1 MKLSRV
7 IGTTSQLNGSL
18 TTNPETGD
26 VAYTAGAVVVLV
38 KPEANQQAAYFT
50 TPNSKPVKCV
60 AFSPNGRFL
69 AAGEAGHQP
78 AVVVWELATQKVVA
92 EMHGHK
98 IAVGS
103 LCWSQSGK
111 HLASAGVEGD
121 GIFCVWNWRTS
132 SLIASKT
139 ISSRVCAVTSLA
151 DGTFVTSGHRHLKFW
166 TLRKP
171 NSGSKVTA
179 AQLDGCPAILGVE
192 RDSTYTSVAGGH
204 SQADRANVYGISARG
219 LLCLFNAEHTIERY
233 VNVKPGGEAG
243 RAFGVAACS
252 RCVAVGCSDGIVRLF
267 APKTLQYIATLP
279 KPAACSRQND
289 SDIDRDLSLSY
300 DESTHAEVFPDAV
313 CLSISDDGKRLSV
326 IYSDHSIYVWD
337 IANPN
342 CVGKY
347 RSYLSHAGCVWDV
360 ACVPDE
366 GLGMPSGTFA
376 TSSADST
383 VRFWNTSKQKAKQG
397 RGGKGKEKGS
407 GSRSAYS
414 RETVSM
420 IYCGGTSTSA
430 FKAWKATDPESTL
443 TERPQS
449 NVEVRCLR
457 VSPDGSQLASGDR
470 MGNIRVHELEKNQ
483 LYAFHEA
490 HDGEVTALDFSSE
503 LCKHNAPPRVLLASA
518 SKDSLVHIFDSTS
531 GYELAQTSSDH
542 TAAVTGLCF
551 VGHSTDS
558 TACRLV
564 TCSSDKTIA
573 FRTISSTG
581 QTIAVS
587 KTLQSSSPSARLHAL
602 AATHDGQYSV
612 TASGDQALKIWDNA
626 TGVLKRTIKTDGRAE
641 PIKVVID
648 PSDTLMAV
656 CSSDRG
662 IRLYDLKTGELH
674 YKVRGHS
681 EVVTGLTFS
690 SDGSELVTVSADS
703 CIFVWGIGSDLQRV
717 IRHKLLTRR
726 AAQERRSRS
735 CSSPSDDEV
744 AKDVPPPHL
753 DAVTQA
759 VVARPQAVAAINL
772 SNTLTPAWAKN
783 ASIEVE
789 HQIVKSARTEEP
801 SAPAPKSAR
810 SESSVSDSSTSS
822 RWAEAGPTM
831 ELYADPSQPSSPA
844 PSNWDDVSCSQD
856 NSSPI
861 ARRLAADKPE
871 ADRPADQDEV
881 EGSSAHDG
889 DGPSILMDDMVVC
902 DMTDDED
909 DAEGVVYFGSSKS
922 TDETS
927 TEKFEVTQS
936 ISVPAKDVREAA
948 VEPEEEPLAASSTKL
963 AVCTVAG
970 AGSDSDVEYALP
982 TWLSSE
988 VPTGDKWAA
997 DANASMRRSF
1007 SSRYREQM
1015 QKQQK
1020 ASGTTN
1026 VVPDSP
1032 ARLTLK
1038 QEREALKKAEQADRG
1053 SVNTS
1058 RDSTGIRLS
1067 ARGVGM
1073 SLLGGARSGKDSKPG
1088 DAAAAVQR
1096 AKESMVMKMLKK
1108 QADETAQ
1115 QHRKAKQECA
1125 GVRAAQK
1132 PWARSDASTVTA
1144 APITKEAEDVEEVQG
1159 DAVAGSEPKADTL
1172 VHVTEIG
1179 TPVSTEIPSEAVA
1192 SAPEDKDEDID
1203 ETRNQEIEL
1212 HPLVP
1217 QKSAENAVPQQSTE
1231 NAATRTDT
1239 GAPERVP
1246 VQIATSAAA
1255 TAAPDAETT
1264 GRVAAATAAAEAV
1277 VAEVASAAITAA
1289 EIAGKASAADDD
1301 ADDAVTAATAAEL
1314 ARATVVATAALAV
1327 DATESQC
1334 DALDE
1339 AHAVSGPSPA
1349 IPAQTADIVQ
1359 EAKGATSALEFPACV
1374 EPSGSEIFG
1383 TSITESEVFGA
1394 VSHALT
1400 PASLD
1405 QKAAA
1410 FDKMK
1415 KPGKDK
1421 DFSQLP
1427 NLDTSFDGA
1436 STASM
1441 PPMPIPS
1448 DDESEDT
1455 EDCGKDKCLNSPEK
1469 QSRPEIPAAEMKG
1482 PQEVQ
1487 DAPVAEGRRMPRS
1500 TNTGSD
1506 RDNKESNAD
1515 AEDAAVGRPSSTDAE
1530 VAARQKMEKVVRRM
1544 AADFEE
1550 ELAEVKAKA
1559 AAEREEIA
1567 TQLQAEK
1574 AAHAETL
1581 SAGEAAAAE
1590 ATAAMAAMQQEL
1602 EAVRSQLA
1610 AVKQEMIGKEKAA
1623 ADMVQIHSTMKSE
1636 AAEAAAKAAEA
1647 LTSVL
1652 AWGSGSSVGARSGS
1666 ALLPTPV

>member
-1 MKLSRV
+1 
-7 IGTTSQLNGSL
+7 
-18 TTNPETGD
+18 
-26 VAYTAGAVVVLV
+26 
-38 KPEANQQAAYFT
+38 
-50 TPNSKPVKCV
+50 
-60 AFSPNGRFL
+60 
-69 AAGEAGHQP
+69 
-78 AVVVWELATQKVVA
+78 VWELATQKVVA
-92 EMHGHK
+92 EMRGHK

-219 LLCLFNAEHTIERY
+219 LLCLFNSEHTIERY

-267 APKTLQYIATLP
+267 APQTLQYIATLP

-337 IANPN
+337 IADPN

-360 ACVPDE
+360 ACVPD
-366 GLGMPSGTFA
+366 GGPGMPSGTFA

-383 VRFWNTSKQKAKQG
+383 VRFWNITSKQKSKQE
-397 RGGKGKEKGS
+397 REGKGKEKGS
-407 GSRSAYS
+407 GSRSIYS

-430 FKAWKATDPESTL
+430 FKTWKATDPESTL
-443 TERPQS
+443 AERPQS
-449 NVEVRCLR
+449 DVEVRCLK

-470 MGNIRVHELEKNQ
+470 MGNIRVHELEENQ

-503 LCKHNAPPRVLLASA
+503 LRKPNEPPRVLLASA

-531 GYELAQTSSDH
+531 GYQLAQTSSAH
-542 TAAVTGLCF
+542 TEAVTGLCF

-558 TACRLV
+558 SACRLV

-573 FRTISSTG
+573 FRMISSAG
-581 QTIAVS
+581 QSIAVS

-662 IRLYDLKTGELH
+662 IRLYELKTGELH

-703 CIFVWGIGSDLQRV
+703 CIFVWRIGSDLQRV

-735 CSSPSDDEV
+735 CSSPSKDEF
-744 AKDVPPPHL
+744 AKDVPPLHL
-753 DAVTQA
+753 DAVAQA
-759 VVARPQAVAAINL
+759 AVNRPQAVAAINL

-789 HQIVKSARTEEP
+789 HQIVKSARKEQP
-801 SAPAPKSAR
+801 SAPAPTSAR
-810 SESSVSDSSTSS
+810 SESSASDSSTSS

-856 NSSPI
+856 NSSPV
-861 ARRLAADKPE
+861 ARRLPADKPE
-871 ADRPADQDEV
+871 ADRPADQDKG
-881 EGSSAHDG
+881 EGSSAHNG

-909 DAEGVVYFGSSKS
+909 DAEGVVYFGSSRG

-927 TEKFEVTQS
+927 SEKFEVTQS

-948 VEPEEEPLAASSTKL
+948 VELEEEPLEASSTKL
-963 AVCTVAG
+963 AVCTAPG

-988 VPTGDKWAA
+988 VPSGDKWAA

-1007 SSRYREQM
+1007 SSRYREQV

-1020 ASGTTN
+1020 ASCTTN
-1026 VVPDSP
+1026 VVPASP
-1032 ARLTLK
+1032 TRLTLK

-1073 SLLGGARSGKDSKPG
+1073 SLLGGARRGKDSKPG
-1088 DAAAAVQR
+1088 DAAAAVQK

-1115 QHRKAKQECA
+1115 QHRRAKQECT
-1125 GVRAAQK
+1125 GV
-1132 PWARSDASTVTA
+1132 P
-1144 APITKEAEDVEEVQG
+1144 TKEAGDVEEVRG
-1159 DAVAGSEPKADTL
+1159 DEVVGSETGAP
-1172 VHVTEIG
+1172 VHVAETG
-1179 TPVSTEIPSEAVA
+1179 MPVSTEMPSEAA
-1192 SAPEDKDEDID
+1192 SAPEDKAEDD
-1203 ETRNQEIEL
+1203 DKTRNQKIKL
-1212 HPLVP
+1212 HPLEP
-1217 QKSAENAVPQQSTE
+1217 QKSAESAVPQQSTE
-1231 NAATRTDT
+1231 QMVTRTDT
-1239 GAPERVP
+1239 GAPETVP
-1246 VQIATSAAA
+1246 AQITTSAAA
-1255 TAAPDAETT
+1255 TAAPDAEAT
-1264 GRVAAATAAAEAV
+1264 GRITAATAAAEAV
-1277 VAEVASAAITAA
+1277 VAEVASAAISAA
-1289 EIAGKASAADDD
+1289 EIAGKASGTAD
-1301 ADDAVTAATAAEL
+1301 ADADAAATATAAESVP
-1314 ARATVVATAALAV
+1314 ATVVATAALAV

-1334 DALDE
+1334 DA
-1339 AHAVSGPSPA
+1339 HAVSNPSPA
-1349 IPAQTADIVQ
+1349 ILAETADMVQ
-1359 EAKGATSALEFPACV
+1359 EVEGATSALHLPACV

-1383 TSITESEVFGA
+1383 TSKTESEVFGA
-1394 VSHALT
+1394 SSHAPT
-1400 PASLD
+1400 PALPE

-1410 FDKMK
+1410 FGKME
-1415 KPGKDK
+1415 KPGEDR
-1421 DFSQLP
+1421 DVLQLP
-1427 NLDTSFDGA
+1427 DLDRSFDGA

-1441 PPMPIPS
+1441 PPMPVPS
-1448 DDESEDT
+1448 DDESEDI
-1455 EDCGKDKCLNSPEK
+1455 EDSGKDECLHSPET
-1469 QSRPEIPAAEMKG
+1469 QSRPENPTAEMKG
-1482 PQEVQ
+1482 PQEAQ
-1487 DAPVAEGRRMPRS
+1487 GTPVVEGSRTPRC

-1506 RDNKESNAD
+1506 RDSKAPKAD
-1515 AEDAAVGRPSSTDAE
+1515 AEDAAVGSPNSADEEA
-1530 VAARQKMEKVVRRM
+1530 AARQKMEKVIRRM

-1581 SAGEAAAAE
+1581 LAGEVAAAE
-1590 ATAAMAAMQQEL
+1590 ATAAMVAMQQEL
-1602 EAVRSQLA
+1602 EAVRSQLVA
-1610 AVKQEMIGKEKAA
+1610 AKQEMADKDKAA
-1623 ADMVQIHSTMKSE
+1623 ADMAQMHDTMKSE
-1636 AAEAAAKAAEA
+1636 ATEAAAKAAKA
-1647 LTSVL
+1647 LTTVL
-1652 AWGSGSSVGARSGS
+1652 AWGSGSVAAERSGS
-1666 ALLPTPV
+1666 ALLPTLPTPV